1 MFLLNYN
8 YMDKISLSKAF
19 STHFMEFLNEMTT
32 LFPKNVEIRTF
43 KTAVSQIKRV
53 NPSRLVK
60 TWFSVVTSRF
70 KDEIYSENF
79 SFFETKDYTNDLKN
93 TNFDNDGIHKF
104 IKEMR
109 SASSKMSLE
118 NKKKTMKYL
127 SNLTKMSE
135 MYASQM

>member
-1 MFLLNYN
+1 M

-43 KTAVSQIKRV
+43 KTAVGQIKRV
-53 NPSRLVK
+53 NPSKIIK
-60 TWFSVVTSRF
+60 TWYNVVTTKF

-93 TNFDNDGIHKF
+93 TYYDNDGIHKF
-104 IKEMR
+104 IKDMR
-109 SASSKMSLE
+109 MASNKMTDD

-135 MYASQM
+135 LYASQM

>member
-1 MFLLNYN
+1 
-8 YMDKISLSKAF
+8 MDKISLSKAF

-43 KTAVSQIKRV
+43 KTAVGQIKRV
-53 NPSRLVK
+53 NPSRLIK
-60 TWFSVVTSRF
+60 TWYSVVADRF
-70 KDEIYSENF
+70 KDEIYSGNF

-104 IKEMR
+104 IKDMR
-109 SASSKMSLE
+109 TTSSAMSDE

-135 MYASQM
+135 MYSVQK